1 MRLHYVAAPL
11 LAALLQSSWALAD
24 YPVASHR
31 YLADPA
37 IFLHEGRLYL
47 YCSNDDDN
55 VKANTTEETQ
65 YLMASIVAVS
75 TTDLKNWTD
84 HGEVMRAPRDA
95 SWANFTWAPAVIER
109 NGTFYMYFG
118 NNGGSTGV
126 ASAENPLGP
135 FTDARG
141 SALINGSTPNVAG
154 TNIWLFDPGVF
165 IDDDDQAYLYFGG
178 NGETNARAI
187 ALNEDMTS
195 TSGSAAHITLPGFFE
210 AAWTF
215 KRNGIYY
222 LTYSSN
228 PANGLRIDY
237 ATSSSPMTGFTYKG
251 VVAPQPPNNSNN
263 NHASELEWD
272 GVWYHAYHNRY
283 VSGTA
288 AEPTTF
294 RRNIALE
301 VMEFEENGDI
311 VPVTYTRD
319 GLAQL
324 HSLNPYERVEG
335 ETFNEQSGVETEPSE
350 AGGMALS
357 NLESGDWVRLR
368 GVDFGAEGAESF
380 TASVASEGTGGS
392 IELRLDAVDGTLV
405 GTCEAAPSGGWQEWT
420 ETSCAVEGATG
431 EHDLYLVFTGG
442 DSFLFNVDHW
452 MFTPIGGFPVDG
464 SGGTGGPGA
473 GASGNDGGGLGT
485 GGNGSS
491 VGEPNGSGGATGEAD
506 GGNGCSCRTA
516 PASRE
521 SGRALLVLS
530 ALVAAWAVRRQ
541 AAKPRTL

>member
-24 YPVASHR
+24 YPIASHR

-37 IFLHEGRLYL
+37 IFLHDGRLYL

-55 VKANTTEETQ
+55 VRSNTAEEG
-65 YLMASIVAVS
+65 YSMASIVAVS

-84 HGEVMRAPRDA
+84 HGEVIRAPRDA
-95 SWANFTWAPAVIER
+95 AWANFTWAPAVIER
-109 NGTFYMYFG
+109 DGTFYLYFG
-118 NNGGSTGV
+118 NSGGSIGV
-126 ASAENPLGP
+126 VSAESPIGP

-141 SALINGSTPNVAG
+141 SSLINGSTPNVSG

-178 NGETNARAI
+178 NGANNARSI
-187 ALNEDMTS
+187 ALNDDMSS
-195 TSGSAAHITLPGFFE
+195 TSGSASHITLPGFFE

-215 KRNGIYY
+215 KRNGVYY
-222 LTYSSN
+222 LTYSSD

-237 ATSSSPMTGFTYKG
+237 ATSSNPMTGFTYQG
-251 VVAPQPPNNSNN
+251 VLAGQPPNNSNN

-283 VSGTA
+283 VSGA
-288 AEPTTF
+288 ANEPTTY

-319 GLAQL
+319 GLEQL
-324 HSLNPYERVEG
+324 HALNPYERVEG
-335 ETFNEQSGVETEPSE
+335 ETFNEQSGVETEPSA
-350 AGGMALS
+350 AGGMALA
-357 NLESGDWVRLR
+357 NLEDGDWVRVR
-368 GVDFGAEGAESF
+368 GVDFGADGAESF
-380 TASVASEGTGGS
+380 AASVASDGSGGS
-392 IELRLDAVDGTLV
+392 IELHLDAADGTLV
-405 GTCEAAPSGGWQEWT
+405 GTCTVTPSGGWQEWT
-420 ETSCAVEGATG
+420 ETTCGVDGATG

-452 MFTPIGGFPVDG
+452 MFTPVGGFPT
-464 SGGTGGPGA
+464 SGTGGADG
-473 GASGNDGGGLGT
+473 GGGSSGGGQDGGLGT
-485 GGNGSS
+485 GGSTQG
-491 VGEPNGSGGATGEAD
+491 GPSGGPDAASGGGDGLGPD
-506 GGNGCSCRTA
+506 GGGCSCRTTVTRPSGGLA
-516 PASRE
+516 LAASSLLLFGWLSRRR
-521 SGRALLVLS
+521 RA
-530 ALVAAWAVRRQ
+530 
-541 AAKPRTL
+541 